1 MSQDLHFYKQKIL
14 HEEEAQKMKQEEVYE
29 KIKSFVEKYDV
40 ENQHEDLREVFFE
53 EVEVSSI
60 NISSYTPGIKEFLD
74 SDVQF
79 IPQESRRFMMDN
91 KVWVVIEKI
100 IVNECS
106 KIINS
111 EKNPKSKSNN
121 EDSQKLAQLSK
132 LLKDLSILKEL
143 FQINSLIVNI
153 Q

>member
-14 HEEEAQKMKQEEVYE
+14 PEEEAQEMKQEEVYE
-29 KIKSFVEKYDV
+29 KIKSFLEKYDV
-40 ENQHEDLREVFFE
+40 ENQHEDLRELFFE

-79 IPQESRRFMMDN
+79 IPQESRRFIMDN

-106 KIINS
+106 KIINP

-132 LLKDLSILKEL
+132 LLKDFSTLKEL
-143 FQINSLIVNI
+143 FKINSLIVNI